1 MKKILII
8 LVIVITG
15 CQSNS
20 VNMKPMRLVEKKN
33 PPKVVVDEGRL
44 IFEILGTNFKINK
57 TQITVEIAKKIKVL
71 AEQIKGKKGIL
82 KVIGSSCSTGSEKYN
97 LKISKERADNVASI
111 LKNELK
117 TEKILIVSEGKG
129 EKNPEYSNETLEGR
143 YKNRNIKIY
152 FVEDSG
158 SKKIKYVNKIEDL
171 I

>member
-1 MKKILII
+1 MKKILIV
-8 LVIVITG
+8 LVILITG

-20 VNMKPMRLVEKKN
+20 VKMKPIRLVEKKTSF
-33 PPKVVVDEGRL
+33 KVVVDEGRL
-44 IFEILGTNFKINK
+44 IFEILGTNFKMNK
-57 TQITVEIAKKIKVL
+57 TQITVETENKIKVL
-71 AEQIKGKKGIL
+71 AEKLKGKKGVL
-82 KVIGSSCSTGSEKYN
+82 KVVGSACSTGSEKYN
-97 LKISKERADNVASI
+97 LKISKERSDNVASI

-117 TEKILIVSEGKG
+117 EEKILIVSEGKG

-152 FVEDSG
+152 FVEASG